1 MSMLNRPITA
11 REYKL
16 MLNVDRFADRA
27 HGSEAF
33 YRLLEFLIKK
43 DGKATIQAES
53 EEKRRLTSYWDTPEL
68 ALRQEGYALRL
79 RQKKKGFE
87 INLKHRS
94 PDRYLSAARDLASS
108 QKGETKFEEDILPPF
123 VSKFAISTEVDVTD
137 APDLSTVREVVAL
150 FPGLAAL
157 NLDAD
162 DPVGRINDFEAVEVA
177 RDLCTFRFGDATEVD
192 ANLSF
197 WYLPANEG
205 AWPMVAE
212 FSFDFKGSNGEGL
225 EEFPTR
231 VVERVNRLFTALQN
245 QAGWVNLSQTTK
257 TAFALEAL

>member
-1 MSMLNRPITA
+1 MSTSNRPVTA

-33 YRLLEFLIKK
+33 YHLLEFLIKK
-43 DGKATIQAES
+43 DGEATVQAES

-68 ALRQEGYALRL
+68 ALRHEGYALRL

-87 INLKHRS
+87 INLKYRS

-108 QKGETKFEEDILPPF
+108 QNGETKFEEDILPPF
-123 VSKFAISTEVDVTD
+123 VSKFALSTEVDVAD
-137 APDLSTVREVVAL
+137 APDLGTVQKVIAL

-162 DPVGRINDFEAVEVA
+162 DPVRRINGFEAVEVA

-197 WYLPANEG
+197 WYLPENEN

-212 FSFDFKGSNGEGL
+212 FSFDFKASSGNGL
-225 EEFPTR
+225 EEFPSG
-231 VVERVNRLFTALQN
+231 VVERANRLFTALQN

-257 TAFALEAL
+257 TAFALESL